1 MTFEKT
7 FVKQKLNRVLDYL
20 AEIEDIFKFSD
31 QEIKKDFTK
40 LHTAERLLQLIVD
53 EMTDINQHFIKELD
67 LKTPEDFQSTFYILG
82 ENKILPLE
90 FAQKIAPVVGM
101 RNRIVHRYEELNKD
115 LFIKKFRKNIS
126 DFKMYLKI
134 INDFIETKK

>member
-7 FVKQKLNRVLDYL
+7 FVKQKLDRIIDYL
-20 AEIEDIFKFSD
+20 AETEDLFKLSD
-31 QEIKKDFTK
+31 KEIKKDFTK
-40 LHTAERLLQLIVD
+40 FHTAERLLQLIVD
-53 EMTDINQHFIKELD
+53 EIIDINQHFIKELD

-101 RNRIVHRYEELNKD
+101 RNRIVHRYEKLDKN
-115 LFIKKFRKNIS
+115 LFIEKFRKNIS
-126 DFKMYLKI
+126 DFKTYLKI
-134 INDFIETKK
+134 INDFTETKN

>member
-7 FVKQKLNRVLDYL
+7 FVKQKLDRILDYL
-20 AEIEDIFKFSD
+20 AETEDLFKFSD
-31 QEIKKDFTK
+31 QKIKKDFTK
-40 LHTAERLLQLIVD
+40 LHAAERLLQLIVD
-53 EMTDINQHFIKELD
+53 EMIDINQHFIKELD
-67 LKTPEDFQSTFYILG
+67 LKIPEDFQSTFYILG

-101 RNRIVHRYEELNKD
+101 RNRIVHRYEELDKN
-115 LFIKKFRKNIS
+115 LFIEKFRKNIS
-126 DFKMYLKI
+126 DFKAYMKI